1 LISVP
6 SFQRDFRVEYD
17 GSYII
22 SSQWQIFF
30 NTAASIGGLVG
41 CLITGYVADRLE
53 LGRQPII
60 GLACMISIGGVLI
73 QVFTLLQSVLLVS
86 KLVNGLSLST
96 SLALPSLFLS
106 EISPIA
112 ICGVATS
119 TIQFFLSFSQLMA
132 NLVLKGTGTME
143 TNLAYRIPFVLQF
156 LFPSIL
162 PIRLPFCPEPPW
174 LLLRTNKVERATSA
188 LIRLGYADP
197 EQKTLTTMAKTLAHE
212 AELTTSTTYI
222 SCLRGPDL
230 RRTEIGCGFF
240 AVCQFTGVVFVIGYG
255 S

>member
-197 EQKTLTTMAKTLAHE
+197 EQTLKTMAKTLAHE

-230 RRTEIGCGFF
+230 RRTEIGCGVF